1 MTEGLKTTIIAGIF
15 TILGASGG
23 AYITGKSELDL
34 ERQKYDTALVIK
46 ALEPKSSIDRYE
58 MLSLLSEAHLL
69 YNDTVSKYL
78 KQYIEHVNPKNV
90 PQYDAVAPKQDASTA
105 VFQELSKPLK
115 PAKVS
120 PKLTEPKAGQTN
132 FVITSKEQTDPNAA
146 KLYERQGFD
155 ALLQKDV
162 VTAIDRFTLSENA
175 YNGYHMVYDIAQ
187 YLKKKQ
193 KTLES
198 KDPELWKKTYTT
210 LLKEYSW
217 RMPEQAKS
225 GLNQQLK

>member
-23 AYITGKSELDL
+23 AYIAGKSELDL

-46 ALEPKSSIDRYE
+46 ALEPNSFKDRYE

-69 YNDTVSKYL
+69 YNDTVSKYI
-78 KQYIEHVNPKNV
+78 KQYIDHVNPKNV
-90 PQYDAVAPKQDASTA
+90 PRYDGDAAQEDALAAVIQA
-105 VFQELSKPLK
+105 LSKSLK
-115 PAKVS
+115 HEKANLKS
-120 PKLTEPKAGQTN
+120 TEIKAGQTN
-132 FVITSKEQTDPNAA
+132 FVVTSKDQSDPNAA

-162 VTAIDRFTLSENA
+162 VTAIDRFTQSENA

-187 YLKKKQ
+187 YLQKNQ
-193 KTLES
+193 KTLGS
-198 KDPELWKKTYTT
+198 KDPEVWKKTYTT

-225 GLNQQLK
+225 ELNGQLK